1 MKFGFVVSVRG
12 PLANEASVRALAQA
26 GETLGFDYV
35 SMTDHVV
42 VPNAIASAY
51 PYTQDGAFPAGESGE
66 CLELLSM
73 LSFVAG
79 ATKTIRLITSV
90 MVLPHRP
97 AVLTAKM
104 LATIDVLSGGRVTVG
119 CGVGWM
125 KEEFEALGAPPFA
138 RRGKVADEYL
148 AAFRTLWTE
157 QDPRFEGEH
166 VRFGDLAFEPKPL
179 QKPHPPLWI
188 GGESDAAMRR
198 AVRLAD
204 GWYPMGLNPRRPLD
218 TLERLRGGVE
228 RLHGFAREAGRD
240 PASLSLAYIAPW
252 YDPNKRSILADGSR
266 RLLTGEPARI
276 ADDIAALRDLGVG
289 TLILSFARRTL
300 DRSVAGMERF
310 VQEIRPQAG

>member
-1 MKFGFVVSVRG
+1 MRYGYVVSVRG
-12 PLANEASVRALAQA
+12 PLANRDSVRALAEA

-42 VPNAIASAY
+42 VPRTIASAY
-51 PYTQDGAFPAGESGE
+51 PYTADGAFPAGESGE

-73 LSFVAG
+73 LAFVAG

-125 KEEFEALGAPPFA
+125 KEEFQALGALPFA
-138 RRGKVADEYL
+138 ARGKVADEYL
-148 AAFRTLWTE
+148 ASFRTLWTDAE
-157 QDPRFEGEH
+157 PRFEGEH
-166 VRFGDLAFEPKPL
+166 VRFADIAFEPKPL

-188 GGESDAAMRR
+188 GGESDPAMRR

-218 TLERLRGGVE
+218 TLERLRSGVT
-228 RLHGFAREAGRD
+228 RLHRFAEAAGRD
-240 PASLSLAYIAPW
+240 PATLALAYIAPW
-252 YDPNKRSILADGSR
+252 YDPNRPSIADDGSR
-266 RLLTGEPARI
+266 RLFTGDPAAI
-276 ADDIAALRDLGVG
+276 AGDIAALGEIGFG
-289 TLILSFARRTL
+289 TLVLSFARRTL
-300 DRSVAGMERF
+300 DRSIAGMERF
-310 VQEIRPQAG
+310 AAEIRPLAN

>member
-125 KEEFEALGAPPFA
+125 KEEFEALGVPFA
-138 RRGKVADEYL
+138 ARGRMADEYL
-148 AAFRTLWTE
+148 TAFKELWRAD
-157 QDPRFEGEH
+157 DPSFDGEF
-166 VRFGDLAFEPKPL
+166 VRFSGIAFAPKPV
-179 QKPHPPLWI
+179 QKPHPPFWI
-188 GGESDAAMRR
+188 GGESPAALRRTARLGDA
-198 AVRLAD
+198 
-204 GWYPMGLNPRRPLD
+204 WYPIGSNPRHPLD
-218 TLERLRGGVE
+218 TIERYRAGVAD
-228 RLHGFAREAGRD
+228 LHRAAVAAGRD
-240 PASLSLAYIAPW
+240 PAGIGLAYSANW
-252 YDPNKRSILADGSR
+252 FSDPTAAQTDDGGR
-266 RLLTGEPARI
+266 RLLTGPT
-276 ADDIAALRDLGVG
+276 AALQDDVAKLAEAGVSDLVLNFNSP
-289 TLILSFARRTL
+289 TRAETI
-300 DRSVAGMERF
+300 DRMTAFMREVAG
-310 VQEIRPQAG
+310 RP